1 MGASDV
7 DTHRMTPWRVFY
19 RYWVRDHAWL
29 RVLLPNFYR
38 VDADLYRGNHP
49 GYRRLAR
56 YKALGIRSVLTLRG
70 EDDNTPNL
78 LERDACERLGLE
90 LRAVRLRTV
99 YVPPPAT
106 LLELVRLLREM
117 PKPMLVHCKS
127 GADRTGLAV
136 TLYLHVI
143 KGQPLEEA
151 RRALSWRYAHFSF
164 GKAGVVHRMLDAYA
178 ADRAA
183 TGIDFEDW
191 VATRYDPA
199 AFNGR

>member
-1 MGASDV
+1 
-7 DTHRMTPWRVFY
+7 MTPWRVFY